1 MEKTLKDKETPSNLM
16 RVRALLVALLLLVF
30 GGIGGY
36 RMGVRAG
43 ESRVYTGTS
52 ALEAVMGKASGNK
65 NVDFGLFW
73 EVWERLEQGYLETEK
88 IDAQEMVYG
97 AVKGMTAALDDPYTV
112 FLPPEEN
119 TQTKE
124 DLAGEFA
131 GVGIQLG
138 YVDKTL
144 AVMAPLPNQPAQR
157 AGVKAGDLILH
168 IKDEEKGI
176 DIDTNGMTL
185 PEAVQTIRGE
195 KGKPIT
201 LTLYTE
207 GDLDSREVTL
217 IRDTIVVPSVELT
230 FVNDQGRVDE
240 GGRFAHLRVFRFGD
254 KTLDEWEEAV
264 REILTR
270 SDLGGVIVDVRDN
283 PGGYLQGAIDLASEF
298 VSSGVI
304 VQQQGKFRTERYGVS
319 RRGKL
324 IGQPLVVLVNRGSAS
339 ASEILAGAL
348 RDHLKVKLVGEHTFG
363 KGTVQEA
370 QELPG
375 GAGLHVTVARWLLPS
390 GYNIHLDGIEPDVV
404 VENVFQ
410 AEGEEEI
417 DEQLIKAVE
426 VLKG

>member
-1 MEKTLKDKETPSNLM
+1 MEKPSKETSSNLM

-36 RMGVRAG
+36 QLGVRAG
-43 ESRVYTGTS
+43 ESRAYEGGSV
-52 ALEAVMGKASGNK
+52 LEAVIGKAGDKSQ
-65 NVDFGLFW
+65 VDFDLFW
-73 EVWERLEQGYLETEK
+73 EVWERLEQGYLESEK

-97 AVKGMTAALDDPYTV
+97 SIKGMTAALDDPYTV

-138 YVDKTL
+138 YVEKTL
-144 AVMAPLPNQPAQR
+144 AVMAPLPDQPAQK

-168 IKDEEKGI
+168 IKDEEQGI
-176 DIDTNGMTL
+176 DIDTDGMSL

-207 GDLDSREVTL
+207 GDVDSREVTL
-217 IRDTIVVPSVELT
+217 IRDTIVVPSVELA
-230 FVNDQGRVDE
+230 FVNDQGRVDDN
-240 GGRFAHLRVFRFGD
+240 GRFAHLRVVRFGD
-254 KTLDEWEEAV
+254 KTLEEWEEAV
-264 REILTR
+264 REILAKPN
-270 SDLGGVIVDVRDN
+270 LEGVVVDVRDN

-298 VSSGVI
+298 ISSGVV
-304 VQQQGKFRTERYGVS
+304 VQQQGKFRTEKYSVS

-324 IGQPLVVLVNRGSAS
+324 IGEPLVVLVNRGSAS

-348 RDHLKVKLVGEHTFG
+348 RDQLKVKLVGEHTFG

-375 GAGLHVTVARWLLPS
+375 GAGLHVTVAKWLLPS

-404 VENVFQ
+404 VESVFQ
-410 AEGEEEI
+410 PEGEEEV